1 MRLSVVQ
8 CVSHQSVVVDGTVL
22 RIQRSNAGVS
32 SSLNPLY
39 FSYEDFM
46 KDLSEMRSKSVNKSK
61 ILEMPP
67 EVEVFNM
74 MDVLTSID
82 QDQWKLQRRS

>member
-22 RIQRSNAGVS
+22 RIQRSNAGAS

-82 QDQWKLQRRS
+82 QDQWKLQCRS